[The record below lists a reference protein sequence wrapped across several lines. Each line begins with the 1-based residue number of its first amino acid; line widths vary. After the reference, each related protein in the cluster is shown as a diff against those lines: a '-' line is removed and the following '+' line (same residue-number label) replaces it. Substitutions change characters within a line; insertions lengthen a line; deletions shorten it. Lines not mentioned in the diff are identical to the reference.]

1 MASNSLIG
9 TVAAR
14 AREVPIKTK
23 EPHSLPLRWLKITAR
38 LALLLICILTFSGCA
53 SWCSQRQKPFDFAL
67 IGDIPYD
74 KDQAERLYPNM
85 IRELNSEKLE
95 FVVHDGDIKSG
106 STPCTDEAFTNCLRQ
121 FETFR
126 HPLVLIFGDNE
137 WTDCGRTTN
146 RFDPLERLDKLRA
159 MFASGNHSLGQHK
172 MSLARQSNDPKYSK
186 FRENVRWEMGN
197 VMFVGLNVPGA
208 INNFGQPEFAERNAA
223 NIAWLRESFAFGK
236 IEDRRAIM
244 IIIQANPWPE
254 RGSTNRVH
262 AGFREFLS
270 ALEQETLAF
279 EKPVVLV
286 HGDSHYFRID
296 KPLYGRTQRR
306 IENFTRV
313 ETFGH
318 PDAHWLRVTVDPTDP
333 QVFTFRQRIVK
344 ANLVQHRKPDAAGK

>member
-1 MASNSLIG
+1 MAI
-9 TVAAR
+9 
-14 AREVPIKTK
+14 
-23 EPHSLPLRWLKITAR
+23 
-38 LALLLICILTFSGCA
+38 ALLASGCA
-53 SWCSQRQKPFDFAL
+53 SWCGLREKPFDFAL

-74 KDQAERLYPNM
+74 KDQAERLFPNM
-85 IRELNSEKLE
+85 IRELNAEKLE

-106 STPCTDEAFTNCLRQ
+106 STSCTDEAYTNALRKLQ
-121 FETFR
+121 TVR

-146 RFDPLERLDKLRA
+146 RFDPVERLEKLRT
-159 MFASGNHSLGQHK
+159 MFASGDHSLGQRK
-172 MSLARQSNDPKYSK
+172 LSLARQSNDPKYSK
-186 FRENVRWEMGN
+186 YRENVRWERGN
-197 VMFVGLNVPGA
+197 VMFVGLNIPGSA
-208 INNFGQPEFAERNAA
+208 NNFGQSEFIERNEA
-223 NIAWLRESFAFGK
+223 NLAWLRDSFAFAK
-236 IEDRRAIM
+236 IEERQAIM
-244 IIIQANPWPE
+244 VIIQANPWPE

-262 AGFREFLS
+262 AGFRDFLT

-296 KPLYGRTQRR
+296 KPLYARATQRR

-318 PDAHWLRVTVDPTDP
+318 PDAHWLRVTVDPRDP

-344 ANLVQHRKPDAAGK
+344 ANLFRHRKDASPTR